1 MPSLTFFVGK
11 GGVGKTTVSA
21 AYAVWRAAGHPQR
34 PVLLMSTDPAHSLA
48 DVFQLRLGSRPRPIP
63 IARSAAVTVWQVDA
77 GRQFRKFIDKY
88 RDTIFSLLESG
99 TIFTR
104 REIEPLLDTA
114 LPGMAEMAAL
124 LAIHEMLAGGSFDQI
139 VVDTAPIGH
148 TLRLF
153 EMPAYFA
160 RFLDLLDIAGSRDQV
175 LAQHFGGASMAKNPF
190 IAEWRAMV
198 GAVQEALHQPES
210 RIVMVT
216 TPESFALNE
225 SLRTAQA
232 MANSPDP
239 LHVTDLVIN
248 RALRRESQCPFCK
261 QQARR
266 TRAARQFVK
275 RYFPRIP
282 FHVGEDHGAPV
293 LGAAQLK
300 QFGAHVFAGKPLP
313 VQSRPP
319 ATAREVKLAPVPW
332 PPLKTRVTWT
342 TGKGGVGKTTISAA
356 LAVNQR
362 RLRSS
367 HPVTI
372 CSTDPAPSLADVF
385 QQDVGDRP
393 LPVLGDSKLL
403 AAEIDAA
410 AEFRLWADEMK
421 LKINDAFRGDV
432 RGLHVDLSFERRIL
446 TALLDMVPP
455 GVDEITAI
463 FRILDLLGD
472 EKLPRAQPHW
482 LIIDMAPTGHA
493 LELLRMP
500 DRILLWSR
508 LLLKTLAPH
517 RRMALAR
524 EVAVQIATLSHR
536 VRELSGMLKDG
547 RSSQVVPVM
556 LAEPLPDR
564 ETIRLLSSLDD
575 LGVSTAELFVNR
587 VLLAQ
592 DQTGN
597 VERCRRCHNARQ
609 WQLTTLAAL
618 RRRHRGKKICVV
630 RNRAREIG
638 GASALKS
645 FIGEL
650 WQIL

>member
-1 MPSLTFFVGK
+1 
-11 GGVGKTTVSA
+11 
-21 AYAVWRAAGHPQR
+21 
-34 PVLLMSTDPAHSLA
+34 
-48 DVFQLRLGSRPRPIP
+48 
-63 IARSAAVTVWQVDA
+63 VDA
-77 GRQFRKFIDKY
+77 GRQFRKFLDQY
-88 RDTIFSLLESG
+88 RDTIISLLESG
-99 TIFTR
+99 TMFSR
-104 REIEPLLDTA
+104 REIEPLLDTT

-124 LAIHEMLAGGSFDQI
+124 LAINEKLAGEEYSEI

-148 TLRLF
+148 TLRLL

-160 RFLDLLDIAGSRDQV
+160 RFLDLLDVAGSRDQV
-175 LAQHFGGASMAKNPF
+175 LAQHFGGASIAKNPF
-190 IAEWRAMV
+190 IAEWRSMV
-198 GAVQEALHQPES
+198 SAVQEALHQPES

-216 TPESFALNE
+216 TPETFALNE
-225 SLRTAQA
+225 SMRTAQA
-232 MANSPDP
+232 MANAPDP

-248 RALRRESQCPFCK
+248 RAIRRPSQCPLCK
-261 QQARR
+261 QQAQR
-266 TRAARQFVK
+266 TRAALQFVK
-275 RYFPRIP
+275 RHFPRIP
-282 FHVGEDHGAPV
+282 LHVGEDHGGPV
-293 LGAAQLK
+293 LGLQLK

-313 VQSRPP
+313 AQSRPP
-319 ATAREVKLAPVPW
+319 AIAREVKLAAAEW

-362 RLRSS
+362 RLHPSR
-367 HPVTI
+367 PVTI
-372 CSTDPAPSLADVF
+372 CSTDPAPSLDDVF

-393 LPVLGDSKLL
+393 TSVLGDSKLR

-463 FRILDLLGD
+463 FRILDLLG
-472 EKLPRAQPHW
+472 EGTQRRATQRHW

-524 EVAVQIATLSHR
+524 EVAIQIATLSHR
-536 VRELSGMLKDG
+536 VRELAGMLKDG
-547 RSSQVVPVM
+547 RSSQVAPVM

-564 ETIRLLSSLDD
+564 ETIRLLGALDD
-575 LGVSTAELFVNR
+575 LGISTAELFVNR

-592 DQTGN
+592 DQN
-597 VERCRRCHNARQ
+597 EDRASCRRCHNARQ
-609 WQLTTLAAL
+609 WQLATLSAL
-618 RRRHRGKKICVV
+618 RRRHRGKKIYVV
-630 RNRAREIG
+630 RNRAREIA
-638 GASALKS
+638 GAAALKS

-650 WQIL
+650 WQIV